1 MRMKKRMTITINK
14 LPFKYLMFKKNDERA
29 IYEFLN
35 NSFSAKF
42 ILNNDLDLGICFY
55 YGLEF
60 SEVYEALQAFLDEGI
75 ISTPIYCSKEIN
87 SLKDFEFDY
96 NFIKKEI
103 LLVSSG
109 VYDSKSLLFKTTNAS
124 ISKDKSNYVL
134 KNYANDTEMKN
145 IINKLFEADLNVSK
159 ASKMLYLHRN
169 TLIYKLDRF
178 YEITGYDIRKFND
191 ACFIKQLL

>member
-1 MRMKKRMTITINK
+1 M
-14 LPFKYLMFKKNDERA
+14 
-29 IYEFLN
+29 
-35 NSFSAKF
+35 
-42 ILNNDLDLGICFY
+42 
-55 YGLEF
+55 
-60 SEVYEALQAFLDEGI
+60 
-75 ISTPIYCSKEIN
+75 
-87 SLKDFEFDY
+87 
-96 NFIKKEI
+96 
-103 LLVSSG
+103 VSSG
-109 VYDSKSLLFKTTNAS
+109 VYDSKSLLFKTTTAS
-124 ISKDKSNYVL
+124 VSKDKSNYVL

>member
-1 MRMKKRMTITINK
+1 MTIVINK
-14 LPFKYLMFKKNDERA
+14 FPFKYLMFKWNDGKA

-35 NSFSAKF
+35 NSFRAKF
-42 ILNNDLDLGICFY
+42 ELNNDNDLGICLY
-55 YGLEF
+55 YGIEF
-60 SEVYEALQAFLDEGI
+60 NEIYEALQAFLDEGI
-75 ISTPIYCSKEIN
+75 INTPIYCSKEIN
-87 SLKDFEFDY
+87 SLKDFELDY
-96 NFIKKEI
+96 DFIKKEI
-103 LLVSSG
+103 LLASSG

-124 ISKDKSNYVL
+124 VSKDKSNYVL

-145 IINKLFEADLNVSK
+145 IINKFFEADLNVSK